1 MKQPM
6 PYAHRGDIGVAPE
19 NTHHAFAQASAQG
32 CCVETDIQLT
42 ADGEVV
48 VFHDSDFR
56 RLGLG
61 TDLAA
66 ATTPICQMK
75 WEEIAKIEL
84 PYAGH
89 LLEYFPPSGFVN
101 EAHYYFPW
109 QLDTSENIVN
119 RAKSCDCNNNWAN
132 MAQFLQSYEHAYRAA
147 FLQDKRT
154 AKVMHFREF
163 LNWVA
168 AQPDGFMAEVEYKS
182 AGLDRKVYDMIE
194 AAGVADR
201 CILMSGVPALNQE
214 MQRFAKQ
221 NGKPAGL
228 KLAANIRWLTE
239 VQKQAIADWDLYEVG
254 LNAYDYG
261 RDEVQYLA
269 ERGILVYSNL
279 GDTPD
284 WWQQMH
290 ENGTAAFKTNCLTPY
305 LNWKNK
311 TIE

>member
-19 NTHHAFAQASAQG
+19 NTHKAFAQASAQG
-32 CCVETDIQLT
+32 CCVEMDIQLT

-48 VFHDSDFR
+48 VYHDSDFR

-66 ATTPICQMK
+66 VTSGVHQMT
-75 WEEIAKIEL
+75 WAQIEKIEL

-89 LLEYFPPSGFVN
+89 LLQYFPQEGFVN
-101 EAHYYFPW
+101 EAYYYFPW
-109 QLDTSENIVN
+109 QLDTPENMMKQ
-119 RAKSCDCNNNWAN
+119 AKFYDCTNNWVN
-132 MAQFLQSYEHAYRAA
+132 MMQFLQSYEHAYRAA
-147 FLQDKRT
+147 FLQDGRT
-154 AKVMHFREF
+154 AKVMHFSEF

-168 AQPDGFMAEVEYKS
+168 AQPDGFTAEVEYKC

-194 AAGVADR
+194 AAGVAER

-239 VQKQAIADWDLYEVG
+239 AQKQAIADWDLYEVG
-254 LNAYDYG
+254 LNANDYG
-261 RDEVQYLA
+261 RAEVEYLA
-269 ERGILVYSNL
+269 DRGILVYSNL
-279 GDTPD
+279 GDTPA
-284 WWQQMH
+284 WWQQLH
-290 ENGTAAFKTNCLTPY
+290 ENGTAAFKTNCLTAY
-305 LNWKNK
+305 LDWKKK
-311 TIE
+311 TIK